1 MVIVL
6 LLGWLYLGVAG
17 WDSQVQPVLKGL
29 GVLVI
34 LLIPLVNFVAVYWI
48 GRGAVRRQDLAKFV
62 SGSHEQ

>member
-48 GRGAVRRQDLAKFV
+48 GRGAVRVASRV
-62 SGSHEQ
+62 RI